1 MNATEETK
9 AITAKPAPA
18 ASSIQPDPLTN
29 AALFASLPPPWPHD
43 PLPAI
48 RRALAVSGQKVVV
61 LDDDPTGT
69 QTVQDTPVL
78 TEWPVEALAREL
90 ISHHPVFYL
99 LTNSRSLPPDDAAA
113 LNLEIARHLT
123 EASRRTGRSFVVV
136 SRSDSTLRGHFPVE
150 TDALAHA
157 LNLGLGTCL
166 LIPFFEAGGRFT
178 VGDVHYVTEGGALVP
193 AGEAAFARDD
203 TFGYRASN
211 LREWV
216 EEKTGGRILARQVT
230 SISIE
235 DIRCGGPDRVCKRL
249 MGLTGVPMCVV
260 NAAAHRDLEV
270 FVQGLLAAE
279 KQGRRFLY
287 RSAASFVAARAGLVL
302 RPLLNTSELS
312 LPASG
317 PELIIA
323 GSHVPQSSEQLIRL
337 LRAVDELAS
346 VEIKVPELQHKPT
359 RAKELGRVR
368 RAVDDALRAGRK
380 TLVYT
385 SRRLIAGADA
395 TESLAISRHVSDA
408 LVEVAQSVSVR
419 PRYIIA
425 KGGITS
431 SDIATRG
438 LGVKRAM
445 VRGQLLPRVPVWE
458 LGPETHFPGL
468 IYVVFPGNV
477 GGPDA
482 LVEAVHNLQST

>member
-9 AITAKPAPA
+9 AIAAKPAPA
-18 ASSIQPDPLTN
+18 ASSIQPGPLSK

-48 RRALAVSGQKVVV
+48 RRALAASGQKVVV

-69 QTVQDTPVL
+69 QTVHDTPVL

-90 ISHHPVFYL
+90 ISHHPVCYL
-99 LTNSRSLPPDDAAA
+99 LTNSRSLPPSAAAA

-150 TDALAHA
+150 MDALASA
-157 LNLGLGTCL
+157 LGLGLGTCL

-193 AGEAAFARDD
+193 AGETPFARDA

-216 EEKTGGRILARQVT
+216 EEKTGGRILARQVA

-235 DIRCGGPDRVCKRL
+235 DIRCGPDQVCERL

-279 KQGRRFLY
+279 KRGRRFLY
-287 RSAASFVAARAGLVL
+287 RSAASFVVARAGLAL

-317 PELIIA
+317 PGLIIA
-323 GSHVPQSSEQLIRL
+323 GSHVPQSTEQLIRL
-337 LRAVDELAS
+337 LRAADELAS
-346 VEIKVPELQHKPT
+346 VEIKVPELQKKPT
-359 RAKELGRVR
+359 RVKELRRVR
-368 RAVDDALRAGRK
+368 RAVDEALQAGRK

-395 TESLAISRHVSDA
+395 AESLAISRNMSDA
-408 LVEVAQSVSVR
+408 LVGVAQSISVR

-438 LGVKRAM
+438 LGAKRAM
-445 VRGQLLPRVPVWE
+445 VRGQLLPGVPVWE
-458 LGPETHFPGL
+458 LGPETRFPGL

-482 LVEAVHNLQST
+482 LVEAVHKLKST

>member
-1 MNATEETK
+1 M
-9 AITAKPAPA
+9 TARVQN
-18 ASSIQPDPLTN
+18 S
-29 AALFASLPPPWPHD
+29 ALFASLPPPWPHD

-48 RRALAVSGQKVVV
+48 RRALAASGEKVVV

-69 QTVQDTPVL
+69 QTVHDTPVL
-78 TEWPVEALAREL
+78 TQWPVEALAREL
-90 ISHHPVFYL
+90 VSLHRVFYL
-99 LTNSRSLPPDDAAA
+99 LTNSRSLPPAEAAA
-113 LNLEIARHLT
+113 LNGEIAAHLT
-123 EASRRTGRSFVVV
+123 EASRQTDRSFVVV

-150 TDALAHA
+150 MDALARTLRQESA
-157 LNLGLGTCL
+157 TWL

-178 VGDVHYVTEGGALVP
+178 IEDVHYVAEDAALVP
-193 AGEAAFARDD
+193 AGETPFARDA
-203 TFGYRASN
+203 TFGYQASN

-216 EEKTGGRILARQVT
+216 EEKTSGRIPAQRVA

-235 DIRCGGPDRVCKRL
+235 DIRCGGPDRVCERL
-249 MGLTGVPMCVV
+249 MRLAGVPVCVV

-279 KQGRRFLY
+279 RRGMKFVY
-287 RSAASFVAARAGLVL
+287 RSAASFVAARAGMAL
-302 RPLLNTSELS
+302 RPLLNVRELS

-323 GSHVPQSSEQLIRL
+323 GSHVPQSSEQISRL
-337 LRAVDELAS
+337 LRASDDLAS
-346 VEIKVPELQHKPT
+346 VEIKVPELRNEPAQT
-359 RAKELGRVR
+359 RELERVR
-368 RAVDDALRAGRK
+368 RAVGDALQAVRK

-385 SRRLIAGADA
+385 SRSLVTGADA
-395 TESLAISRHVSDA
+395 AESLAISGQVSNA
-408 LVEVAQSVSVR
+408 LVAVAQSISVR

-438 LGVKRAM
+438 LGVKRAV
-445 VRGQLLPRVPVWE
+445 VRGQLLPGVPVWE
-458 LGPETHFPGL
+458 LGPEARFPGL
-468 IYVVFPGNV
+468 AYVVFPGNV

-482 LVEAVHNLQST
+482 LVEAVHNLQGT